1 MTKINELKIFES
13 KNFRTVWDDE
23 QEKWYISIVDVIE
36 ILTDSPNPRSYWK
49 VLKHRLNKEGSQLVT
64 NCNQLK
70 MQASDG
76 KFYKTDVADTEQ
88 LFRLI
93 QSIPSPKAEPFKLW
107 LAQLAND
114 RINEM
119 QDPELTVD
127 RALQQYLQLGYS
139 ENWINQ
145 RLKSI
150 EIRKELT
157 DEWKNKGIKE
167 GMQFATLTDIITKAW
182 ADKTT
187 KEYKQF
193 KGLKKENLRDNMT
206 NTELILNML
215 AEAST
220 KDISQAINPKTF
232 GESKQVAEQGGSVA
246 KVARQALEAKTGK
259 QVVSE
264 LNVKKALKELKN

>member
-1 MTKINELKIFES
+1 MTQKEAIKIFED
-13 KNFRTVWDDE
+13 KKVRTLWDEE
-23 QEKWYISIVDVIE
+23 QEKWYFSIIDVIE
-36 ILTDSPNPRSYWK
+36 VLTDSERPRKYWSD
-49 VLKHRLNKEGSQLVT
+49 LKSKLKKEGSELSEKIG
-64 NCNQLK
+64 QLK
-70 MQASDG
+70 LKAEDG
-76 KFYKTDVADTEQ
+76 KMRITDVANTEQ

-107 LAQLAND
+107 LAQIASERLD
-114 RINEM
+114 EM
-119 QDPELTVD
+119 QDPELTID
-127 RALQQYLQLGYS
+127 RALEQYLQLGYS

-157 DEWKNKGIKE
+157 DEWKSRGLKE
-167 GMQFATLTDIITKAW
+167 GVQFATLTDIITKAW

-187 KEYKQF
+187 KEYKIL

-220 KDISQAINPKTF
+220 KDISQAINPETF
-232 GESKQVAEQGGSVA
+232 DESKKVAQQGGNVA
-246 KVARQALEAKTGK
+246 KVARQELESKTGK
-259 QVVSE
+259 KVVTA
-264 LNVKKALKELKN
+264 LNAKAVLDKKIT